1 MNMLHPRYLLIGLT
15 MLAAAGLALALTPRH
30 KAADHAPKINLET
43 MIPVQFGE
51 WKRDDNA
58 APARYSPDVQAELN
72 RIYNQL
78 LDRTY
83 INGKG
88 ERVMLVIALGSRQS
102 YSMQVHRP
110 EVCYPSLGFEIGDLS
125 KDVIHAG
132 GTALPVMKL
141 VATQGMRIEPITYW
155 VMMGDTAV
163 RGNIE
168 QHLARVKYGLT
179 GEIPSGL
186 LIRVSMISAD
196 EAQTY
201 RTQERFVS
209 EMLGAMSA
217 QDRRVLAGAV

>member
-1 MNMLHPRYLLIGLT
+1 MKVINPRPLLIGLA
-15 MLAAAGLALALTPRH
+15 MLAAAGLALALTPRQ
-30 KAADHAPKINLET
+30 KLTDQASQINLEA
-43 MIPVQFGE
+43 MIPKQFGE
-51 WKRDDNA
+51 WKLDDKA
-58 APARYSPDVQAELN
+58 APTRYSPDVQAELN

-83 INGKG
+83 INSKG

-110 EVCYPSLGFEIGDLS
+110 EVCYPSLGFEIGDIS

-132 GTALPVMKL
+132 GTSLPVMKL
-141 VATQGMRIEPITYW
+141 VATQGLRIEPITYW

-179 GEIPSGL
+179 GEIPAGM
-186 LIRVSMISAD
+186 LIRVSMIAAD

-209 EMLGAMSA
+209 EMLGAMPV
-217 QDRRVLAGAV
+217 QDRKVLAGS